1 MVKAGPESWP
11 VLVIINQVADVITPI
26 NGRSLGSRRSLSQG
40 LSPSLNYRRQKIISF
55 YMIVLLLR
63 RINYT
68 KVSPVNLLRK
78 MHAIRVHQFGGPE
91 VLKYQAVT
99 LPSIEPTQVLVKVKA
114 IGVNPVET
122 YIRSGAYAKKPEL
135 PFTPGE
141 LLVYCCCNPIPYLLS
156 WN

>member
-1 MVKAGPESWP
+1 MS
-11 VLVIINQVADVITPI
+11 DVITPI
-26 NGRSLGSRRSLSQG
+26 NGRSSGSPRSLS
-40 LSPSLNYRRQKIISF
+40 PILNYRRRKVISL
-55 YMIVLLLR
+55 YMILFLLR
-63 RINYT
+63 RIHYT

-91 VLKYQAVT
+91 VLKYQAVS
-99 LPSIEPTQVLVKVKA
+99 LPSIEPNQVLVKVKA

-141 LLVYCCCNPIPYLLS
+141 LMIYCCCHPIPYLLHV
-156 WN
+156 WNHGINQF